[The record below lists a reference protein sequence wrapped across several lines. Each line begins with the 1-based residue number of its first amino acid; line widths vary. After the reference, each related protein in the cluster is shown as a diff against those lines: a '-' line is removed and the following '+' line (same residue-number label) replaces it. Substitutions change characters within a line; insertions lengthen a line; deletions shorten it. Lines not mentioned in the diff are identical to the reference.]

1 MNKDEPISHKG
12 LDLGRRLTVGLLA
25 LGAFGLF
32 LATLSRGAF
41 PGLPARQLS
50 WHLWLEASPTLLD
63 SLWGRLIRLCAVL
76 PGDSLAV
83 RVGVMSAGFGA
94 LCVGMVAFLVMRVRY
109 KVHDQHDPTE
119 TRRENQARWLAGITA
134 ALCMTV
140 CIPFWVVA
148 TRSLPDTFHLFLLL
162 GAAVLLSEYQRTG
175 RNGFLYGL
183 GLVYG
188 VGVTEFPTFWVLAPF
203 VALLVVRAM
212 LQRAAFSWRVIVRVG
227 LAAALGLLMYVWNGW
242 TLWSDAAVRLRGFS
256 SPWLVVWYIWR
267 DQWHQVVHAPQTTGF
282 LIVLVLTVVPWGV
295 LFLMRPKKPAW
306 RFSAWQVLLRL
317 AVLAA
322 ALGALFNAPLSAWR
336 IFGMHYLMVTPSLIL
351 SACAG
356 VIVGELWV
364 MGQVREHRNAGIGHP
379 LRRTMGLL
387 ALLVPLAAL
396 VAGVLNR
403 PVADG
408 RPGTHVAALA
418 GEILDALKGRDVLLT
433 SGALDDSIRVAA
445 RDRQQD
451 LTVIGLP
458 QTTSK
463 LHLDYLSGIFTHPRQ
478 QALLQVGFSAFIQ
491 DFFSNDANLR
501 RVAAVDLADPLREYG
516 YVVPDRLVY
525 RVVPD
530 EGDMDLAALVASQQ
544 GFWARMEAWA
554 AAPLD
559 VRNPAWGYR
568 QFLLRVASKVANN
581 LGFALIER
589 GDSVAAEALFHQAR
603 RLNPDNISA
612 LLNLLTLAQMDD
624 KPEAQTYEA
633 EWEEFKLRQVDSRV
647 MWALSALHGYVH
659 NTGFLV
665 RHGMMWAVSGKP
677 QMAEAEM
684 RRASGGHKMDPRV
697 KAFLARAYL
706 EGGDMQRS
714 ADYYSEALEENPSDL
729 RSLLM
734 LVQLAIHGEDL
745 PEAERLLARAEE
757 AGVDPRQF
765 RFERAVLAYLQGKPD
780 AALVALKALV
790 AQQRDDVRAWALLA
804 MLTGEDRDPE
814 TYEQALKA
822 LQNLRGA
829 SPDVRLMLAQLY
841 LSREEWGLARAELEQ
856 VTRMNPRLSRAWE
869 MLVQVDF
876 RERKQELAEDHVRV
890 LLTLDPNNFTG
901 NLMLGSFQYARAQY
915 ALAESSYRTAL
926 AARRDSAV
934 MNDLAYLLML
944 KGGAMEEARTLIDE
958 ALTQQPD
965 NPVYLSTRGELNLRD
980 GRLNEAE
987 ADLQRV
993 MAAMPNNPQAMLLTA
1008 QLYAARGQNA
1018 AAHEMAKPLV
1028 DRQGEL
1034 PAEQQQVLQSLL
1046 EQLP

>member
-1 MNKDEPISHKG
+1 
-12 LDLGRRLTVGLLA
+12 
-25 LGAFGLF
+25 
-32 LATLSRGAF
+32 
-41 PGLPARQLS
+41 
-50 WHLWLEASPTLLD
+50 
-63 SLWGRLIRLCAVL
+63 
-76 PGDSLAV
+76 
-83 RVGVMSAGFGA
+83 
-94 LCVGMVAFLVMRVRY
+94 
-109 KVHDQHDPTE
+109 
-119 TRRENQARWLAGITA
+119 
-134 ALCMTV
+134 
-140 CIPFWVVA
+140 
-148 TRSLPDTFHLFLLL
+148 
-162 GAAVLLSEYQRTG
+162 
-175 RNGFLYGL
+175 
-183 GLVYG
+183 
-188 VGVTEFPTFWVLAPF
+188 
-203 VALLVVRAM
+203 
-212 LQRAAFSWRVIVRVG
+212 VIVRVG
-227 LAAALGLLMYVWNGW
+227 VAGALGLLMYVWNGW
-242 TLWSDAAVRLRGFS
+242 TLWSDAAVRLRGFG
-256 SPWLVVWYIWR
+256 SPWMVVWYIWR
-267 DQWHQVVHAPQTTGF
+267 DQWHQIVHAPQTTGF
-282 LIVLVLTVVPWGV
+282 LIVLVLTVIPWGV

-317 AVLAA
+317 AVLGA

-336 IFGMHYLMVTPSLIL
+336 IFGMHYLMVTPYLIL

-356 VIVGELWV
+356 VVVGELWV

-396 VAGVLNR
+396 AAGVLNR

-408 RPGTHVAALA
+408 RPGTQVATLTHD
-418 GEILDALKGRDVLLT
+418 ILDALEGRDVLL
-433 SGALDDSIRVAA
+433 SNGALDDAIRVAA
-445 RDRQQD
+445 HDRGQD

-458 QTTSK
+458 QTTST
-463 LHLDYLSGIFTHPRQ
+463 LHLDYLAGIFTHPRQ

-491 DFFSNDANLR
+491 DFFSDDANLR

-525 RVVPD
+525 RVVPNED
-530 EGDMDLAALVASQQ
+530 DMALSALVASQQ
-544 GFWARMEAWA
+544 EFWTNMEAWA

-559 VRNPAWGYR
+559 ERNPAWGYR

-589 GDSVAAEALFHQAR
+589 GDSAAAEALFHQAR

-612 LLNLLTLAQMDD
+612 LLNLLTLAQTHD
-624 KPEAQTYEA
+624 KPEAKTYEA
-633 EWEEFKLRQVDSRV
+633 EWEDFKERQVDSRV

-684 RRASGGHKMDPRV
+684 RRASSGHQMDPRV

-706 EGGDMQRS
+706 QQGDMQRS
-714 ADYYSEALEENPSDL
+714 EGYYREVLEENPNDL
-729 RSLLM
+729 HSLRM
-734 LVQLAIHGEDL
+734 MVQIAIHGEDFS
-745 PEAERLLARAEE
+745 EAEDLLARAEA

-804 MLTGEDRDPE
+804 MMTGQDRDPD
-814 TYEQALKA
+814 TYEQALRA
-822 LQNLRGA
+822 LQGLRGT
-829 SPDVRLMLAQLY
+829 SPDVRLMLAQLHM
-841 LSREEWGLARAELEQ
+841 SREEWGLARAELEQ
-856 VTRMNPRLSRAWE
+856 VIRMNPRLGRAWE

-890 LLTLDPNNFTG
+890 LLTLEPDNFTG

-926 AARRDSAV
+926 TARRDPAV

-944 KGGAMEEARTLIDE
+944 RGGAMEEALALINE
-958 ALTQQPD
+958 ALAQQPD
-965 NPVYLSTRGELNLRD
+965 HPVFLSTRGELNLRD
-980 GRLNEAE
+980 GRLDEAE

-993 MAAMPNNPQAMLLTA
+993 MAAMPNDPQAILLTA
-1008 QLYAARGQNA
+1008 QLYMARGQNEA
-1018 AAHEMAKPLV
+1018 AYEMAQPLV